1 MESKTEATMWKSLK
15 SWVRNRCQKLP
26 CILFWVTYREN
37 KQCEAFSATFLALDK
52 YNLIYSQFEHWKKVW
67 GIPAT
72 MICDFLTKS
81 WILKWILSINSL
93 PPTRQHLAWIFLY
106 CLECKSFNVLVW
118 MMEENGRIPTYVSTV
133 ERKMI
138 RVLVALVTQLSK
150 K

>member
-1 MESKTEATMWKSLK
+1 MEGKTEATMWKSLK
-15 SWVRNRCQKLP
+15 SWVRNRCQNWP
-26 CILFWVTYREN
+26 CILCGVTHREN

-52 YNLIYSQFEHWKKVW
+52 DNINTLNLSIGKKVAR
-67 GIPAT
+67 IPAT

-133 ERKMI
+133 ETKII